1 MNNNANLAKEIT
13 SINIEEEIKNSYLDY
28 AMSVIIGRALPDVR
42 DGLKPVHRRILYAM
56 KILNNEWNKSYKK
69 SARIVGD
76 VIGKYHPHGD
86 LAVYDTIVRM
96 AQSFISRY
104 VLIDGQGNFGSI
116 DGDSAAAMRYT
127 EIRMSKIANEFL
139 TDLDK
144 KTINFVD
151 NYDNSEKIPEILPT
165 KIPNLLING
174 SSGIAV
180 GMATNI
186 PPHNIN
192 EIINACLAYI
202 NNSNIT
208 LTKLMHYIPGP
219 DFPTGG
225 IINGNKG
232 IEDAYNTGKG
242 IIYIRA
248 KSKIELNKKTKKEKI
263 LIEEIPYQVNKS
275 KLISNIVELIKEK
288 KIEGISNIR
297 DESDKSGM
305 NIVIDIKREAVAK
318 VVLNN
323 LYSLTKLEISFGINM
338 VALYQSQPRILN
350 LKKIIKIFINHRREI
365 ITKRTIYELKKT
377 EKKTHLLKGLMVALT
392 NIDPIIHLIKNSK
405 TLNEAKQ
412 SLINR
417 KWYFSINKKTKNIN
431 FNKEK
436 YKNKKNIYIKNN
448 RFTYIL
454 TKKQIKAILNLKL
467 HKLTNMEYKSIL
479 QKYNFLNEEI
489 CKFKKI
495 LNNDNYLIS
504 IIREELNKIKKTF
517 GDKRRTKI
525 YLNKSNLKTKDL
537 IDKKN
542 VIVTLSNKGY
552 IKYQLLSHY
561 ETQHRGGKGKSA
573 AKIKKED
580 FIENLL
586 ITNTHCTILCF
597 SSLGIIYWIKVY
609 QLPESTRNTKGK
621 PIVNLLP
628 LTKNERITAMLSI
641 DKYKSNLYIFMA
653 TAYGIVKKTSLTKFK
668 KERNKGIIAINLH
681 DKDELIN
688 ATLTNGK
695 NEIMLFSSMGKVVR
709 FKEKNIRTTNRITY
723 GVKGIKLFK
732 KDKLVSLI
740 VPKKNGDILTVTENG
755 YGKCTKT
762 KEYPSKS
769 RATQGVISI
778 KINKR
783 NGRVIGAVQVLN
795 SDQVMIITNAATL
808 VRIPV
813 SEINIIK
820 RNTQGVILIRI
831 IKNEKVVGL
840 QKLEKSIIN
849 NIFIENINNRK
860 E

>member
-1 MNNNANLAKEIT
+1 MNNLAKEIT
-13 SINIEEEIKNSYLDY
+13 LINIEEEIKNSYLDY

-144 KTINFVD
+144 ETINFVD

-186 PPHNIN
+186 PSHNIN

-202 NNSNIT
+202 NDNNIT
-208 LTKLMHYIPGP
+208 LTELMHYIPGP

-248 KSKIELNKKTKKEKI
+248 KSKIEINKKTKKEKI
-263 LIEEIPYQVNKS
+263 LIKEIPYQVNKS

-318 VVLNN
+318 IVLNN
-323 LYSLTKLEISFGINM
+323 LYSLTKLETSFGINM

-377 EKKTHLLKGLMVALT
+377 EKKTHLLEGLMVALT
-392 NIDPIIHLIKNSK
+392 NIDLIINLIKNSK
-405 TLNEAKQ
+405 TLNKAKK
-412 SLINR
+412 SLISH
-417 KWYFSINKKTKNIN
+417 KWDFNISKKIKNID

-436 YKNKKNIYIKNN
+436 YKKKKDIYIKNN
-448 RFTYIL
+448 KFTYIL

-467 HKLTNMEYKSIL
+467 HKLTNMEYKNIS
-479 QKYNFLNEEI
+479 QKHNLLNKEI
-489 CKFKKI
+489 YKFKKI
-495 LNNDNYLIS
+495 LNNDNYLTS
-504 IIREELNKIKKTF
+504 IIKKELNKIKQKF

-561 ETQHRGGKGKSA
+561 ETQHRGGRGKSA

-597 SSLGIIYWIKVY
+597 SSLGVIYWIKVY
-609 QLPESTRNTKGK
+609 QLPKSTRNTKGK

-668 KERNKGIIAINLH
+668 KERNKGIIAINLR

-688 ATLTNGK
+688 VTLTNGK

-732 KDKLVSLI
+732 KDRLVSLI
-740 VPKKNGDILTVTENG
+740 VPKKNGNILTVTENG
-755 YGKCTKT
+755 YGKRTKI

-783 NGRVIGAVQVLN
+783 NGRVIGAVQVLD

-831 IKNEKVVGL
+831 IKNEKVVEL
-840 QKLEKSIIN
+840 QRLEKSIIN
-849 NIFIENINNRK
+849 NIFIENINNKK

>member
-1 MNNNANLAKEIT
+1 MNNLAKEIT
-13 SINIEEEIKNSYLDY
+13 LINIEEEIKNSYLDY

-144 KTINFVD
+144 ETINFVD

-186 PPHNIN
+186 PSHNIN

-202 NNSNIT
+202 NDNNIT
-208 LTKLMHYIPGP
+208 LTGLMHYIPGP

-248 KSKIELNKKTKKEKI
+248 KSKIEINKKTRKEKI
-263 LIEEIPYQVNKS
+263 LIKEIPYQVNKS

-318 VVLNN
+318 IVLNN
-323 LYSLTKLEISFGINM
+323 LYSLTKLETSFGINM

-377 EKKTHLLKGLMVALT
+377 EKKTHLLEGLMVALT
-392 NIDPIIHLIKNSK
+392 NIDLIINLIKNSK
-405 TLNEAKQ
+405 TLNKAKK
-412 SLINR
+412 SLISH
-417 KWYFSINKKTKNIN
+417 KWYFNISKKIKNID

-436 YKNKKNIYIKNN
+436 YKKKKDIHIKNN
-448 RFTYIL
+448 KFTYIL

-467 HKLTNMEYKSIL
+467 HKLTNMEYKNIL
-479 QKYNFLNEEI
+479 QKHNLLNKEI
-489 CKFKKI
+489 YKFKKI
-495 LNNDNYLIS
+495 LNNDNYLTS
-504 IIREELNKIKKTF
+504 IIKKELNKIKQKF

-525 YLNKSNLKTKDL
+525 HLNKSNLKTKDL

-561 ETQHRGGKGKSA
+561 ETQHRGGRGKSA

-597 SSLGIIYWIKVY
+597 SSLGLIYWIKVY
-609 QLPESTRNTKGK
+609 QLPKSTRNTKGK

-668 KERNKGIIAINLH
+668 KERNKGIIAINLR

-688 ATLTNGK
+688 VTLTNGK

-709 FKEKNIRTTNRITY
+709 FKENNIRTTNRITY

-732 KDKLVSLI
+732 KDRLVSLI
-740 VPKKNGDILTVTENG
+740 VPKKNGNILTVTENG
-755 YGKCTKT
+755 YGKRTKI

-783 NGRVIGAVQVLN
+783 NGRVIGAVQVLD

-831 IKNEKVVGL
+831 IKNEKVVEL
-840 QKLEKSIIN
+840 QRLEKSIIN
-849 NIFIENINNRK
+849 NIFIENINNKK

>member
-1 MNNNANLAKEIT
+1 MNEKNNLAKEIT
-13 SINIEEEIKNSYLDY
+13 LINIEEEIKNSYLDY
-28 AMSVIIGRALPDVR
+28 AMSVIIGRALPDIR

-86 LAVYDTIVRM
+86 SAVYDTIVRM
-96 AQSFISRY
+96 AQPFVLRY
-104 VLIDGQGNFGSI
+104 TLIDGQGNFGSV
-116 DGDSAAAMRYT
+116 DGDLAAAMRYT
-127 EIRMSKIANEFL
+127 EVRMSRIANEL
-139 TDLDK
+139 LADLDK
-144 KTINFVD
+144 ETVNFID

-192 EIINACLAYI
+192 EIIDACLAYI
-202 NNSNIT
+202 NNNNIT
-208 LTKLMHYIPGP
+208 LTKLMYHIPGP

-225 IINGNKG
+225 IINGKEG
-232 IEDAYNTGKG
+232 IESAYRTGKG

-248 KSKIELNKKTKKEKI
+248 KSKIKLDKKTKREQI
-263 LIEEIPYQVNKS
+263 LIKEIPYQVNKS
-275 KLISNIVELIKEK
+275 KLVSNIVELIKEK

-305 NIVIDIKREAVAK
+305 NIVIDVKREAVAK

-338 VALYQSQPRILN
+338 VALHQLQPKTLN
-350 LKKIIKIFINHRREI
+350 LKEIIKIFINHRCEI
-365 ITKRTIYELKKT
+365 VTKKTIYELKKT
-377 EKKTHLLKGLMVALT
+377 EKKTHILKGLMIALS
-392 NIDPIIHLIKNSK
+392 NIDPIIKLIKNSK
-405 TLNEAKQ
+405 TLYEAK
-412 SLINR
+412 SLLINNT
-417 KWYFSINKKTKNIN
+417 WNFGNNKKIHKRNN
-431 FNKEK
+431 
-436 YKNKKNIYIKNN
+436 NIYK
-448 RFTYIL
+448 L
-454 TKKQIKAILNLKL
+454 TEKQAKAILDLKL
-467 HKLTNMEYKSIL
+467 HKLTNMEYTNIL
-479 QKYNFLNEEI
+479 QEYNLLNKEI
-489 CKFKKI
+489 YKFKKI
-495 LNNDNYLIS
+495 LDDNNCLTS
-504 IIREELNKIKKTF
+504 IIKEELLKIKKDF

-525 YLNKSNLKTKDL
+525 YLNKSSLKTKDL
-537 IDKKN
+537 IDKRN

-552 IKYQLLSHY
+552 IKYQSLSHY

-573 AKIKKED
+573 AIIKKED

-628 LTKNERITAMLSI
+628 LKKNERITTMLSI

-653 TAYGIVKKTSLTKFK
+653 TAYGIVKKTALVKFK
-668 KERNKGIIAINLH
+668 KERNKGIIAINLRN
-681 DKDELIN
+681 KDELIN

-709 FKEKNIRTTNRITY
+709 FKESNIRTTNRITY

-755 YGKCTKT
+755 YGKRTRT

-778 KINKR
+778 KINRR
-783 NGRVIGAVQVLN
+783 NGKVIGAIQVLN
-795 SDQVMIITNAATL
+795 EDQVMIITNAATL

-820 RNTQGVILIRI
+820 RNTQGVILIRT

-840 QKLEKSIIN
+840 QKLENSIIN
-849 NIFIENINNRK
+849 NIFINNIKNINK
-860 E
+860 